1 MKLIKDIYNMNLND
15 KNSDDYNEYFNLQ
28 SGRSGIG
35 MNHNQI
41 LLDLKKIIPAEGVPE
56 VKLNF
61 ELAVDD
67 FILDAGCRDGKL
79 IKDFHKLG
87 CRNTY
92 GFDIGDKAEKLWDK
106 NIEKKIRD
114 FLFKWDAHDKID
126 GFGDTKFKL
135 ITSSHLIEHCFD
147 PKKVLNNLYELLS
160 DDGLL
165 HTQFPFQNLKAWV
178 VRDHKPH
185 YSYWEN
191 QKDWR
196 DFLSDNGFTVIWEFK
211 DRRVLHEEESRTFAI
226 KTKNL
231 ESMTT

>member
-41 LLDLKKIIPAEGVPE
+41 LWDLTKIIPAEGVPE

-61 ELAVDD
+61 ELADDD
-67 FILDAGCRDGKL
+67 FILDAGCRDGKP
-79 IKDFHKLG
+79 INDFHKLG
-87 CRNTY
+87 YRNTY

-106 NIEKKIRD
+106 NIEKEIRD

-126 GFGDTKFKL
+126 RFGDTKFKL

-165 HTQFPFQNLKAWV
+165 HTQFPFQNYEEWK

-185 YSYWEN
+185 YSYWED

-211 DRRVLHEEESRTFAI
+211 EWRVPHEEESRTFAV

-231 ESMTT
+231 ESMTL